1 MCHSVTLRA
10 DCLPKRVLCATHEK
24 WNSETQLSGEL
35 PRAQN
40 GRPPAL
46 MLMTL
51 TSFAPVLPT
60 MRLAFAPSMGTAVS
74 LGITR
79 IAYALQE
86 AS

>member
-1 MCHSVTLRA
+1 
-10 DCLPKRVLCATHEK
+10 
-24 WNSETQLSGEL
+24 
-35 PRAQN
+35 
-40 GRPPAL
+40 